1 MFRQKDTV
9 FFMFLSFFQTKVKS
23 DFINAVNTSEILFP
37 PKLFS
42 KIQVRVIRKSG
53 LYIPFYDVNLALQL
67 RFKKGDFFNLNKN
80 TGSPIHVEG
89 FPK

>member
-1 MFRQKDTV
+1 MFRQKYTV
-9 FFMFLSFFQTKVKS
+9 SHFLAFFQTKVKS

-37 PKLFS
+37 PKTFLQNPGAGYTQ
-42 KIQVRVIRKSG
+42 KRVVH
-53 LYIPFYDVNLALQL
+53 PFYYVNLALQL

-80 TGSPIHVEG
+80 TGLPIHVAG

>member
-1 MFRQKDTV
+1 MFRQKYTV
-9 FFMFLSFFQTKVKS
+9 FHFSSVFRTKVKV
-23 DFINAVNTSEILFP
+23 DFLNAVNTSEILYP

-42 KIQVRVIRKSG
+42 KIQVQVIRKSG
-53 LYIPFYDVNLALQL
+53 LYIPFYGVNLALQL

-80 TGSPIHVEG
+80 TGLQIHVAG

>member
-1 MFRQKDTV
+1 
-9 FFMFLSFFQTKVKS
+9 MFLAFFQTKVKS

-67 RFKKGDFFNLNKN
+67 RFKKGGFLQFEQKN
-80 TGSPIHVEG
+80 TGLPIHVEG

>member
-1 MFRQKDTV
+1 MFRQKYAV
-9 FFMFLSFFQTKVKS
+9 FQFSSVFQTKVKA
-23 DFINAVNTSEILFP
+23 DFLNAVNISEILFP

-42 KIQVRVIRKSG
+42 KIQAQVIRKSG

-80 TGSPIHVEG
+80 TGLQYM
-89 FPK
+89 